1 MTDQISIQAHV
12 SRDRLL
18 ARLTPREHELLATVA
33 TGASSA
39 EMALEL
45 GITVPTIKRHLANL
59 YRKLGCSNRVQLS
72 NLYHLG
78 DPRGRPAGKLNGGR

>member
-1 MTDQISIQAHV
+1 MNARA
-12 SRDRLL
+12 SRNGSATASDRLAL
-18 ARLTPREHELLATVA
+18 LTPRERELLATVS

-39 EMALEL
+39 EMATQL
-45 GITVPTIKRHLANL
+45 GIAVPTIKRHLANL

-78 DPRGRPAGKLNGGR
+78 DPRGRPRIDR